1 MGVKETSA
9 MGFCNKYDNEESG
22 WVKPEMSDQKGL
34 NEFFG
39 AKNRSQPAILRNKSG
54 CPAQ

>member
-1 MGVKETSA
+1 